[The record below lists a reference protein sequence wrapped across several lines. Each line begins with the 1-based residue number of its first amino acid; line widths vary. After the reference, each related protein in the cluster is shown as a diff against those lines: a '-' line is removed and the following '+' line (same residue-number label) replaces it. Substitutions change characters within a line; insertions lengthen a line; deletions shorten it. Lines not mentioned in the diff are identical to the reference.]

1 MSAISIKNLPRALVK
16 EPSKAVSR
24 LRSLF
29 SATRGSVI
37 RPDEEL
43 ARAVSSLSTSLCVE
57 ELGLN
62 EGRMYTG
69 GLKIG
74 DGLWHA
80 MITNDLLFLLLE
92 MIKDDS
98 FVIQAPVCFDFW
110 LSLYEAS
117 ANSSRRHGY
126 WMF

>member
-16 EPSKAVSR
+16 EPYEAVSR

-37 RPDEEL
+37 HPDEEL

-74 DGLWHA
+74 DGLWQA

-98 FVIQAPVCFDFW
+98 FVIQAPVCLDFW
-110 LSLYEAS
+110 LCLYEAS
-117 ANSSRRHGY
+117 ANSSRRRGY